1 MSAEFTSYYSHALA
15 FKIFSI
21 YFCSF
26 FRVIPDT
33 RARCGAR
40 MSLTLLFV
48 AIVQWNFRR
57 VKVHKLEIWK
67 LSERFGMAKR
77 EVMGLKMRLKYHK
90 CCSVFTRI
98 DSRKVVDYQWN
109 GVLKKTKRSTEVERS
124 HAFNKFPLFLV
135 LSVHIVCRWP
145 TFFTGFQIQDTIIDT
160 DARLSDTI
168 TPSKGKL

>member
-33 RARCGAR
+33 RARCGACL
-40 MSLTLLFV
+40 SHYFLWQLYYE
-48 AIVQWNFRR
+48 NFRR

-98 DSRKVVDYQWN
+98 DSWKVVDYQWN

-124 HAFNKFPLFLV
+124 HTFNKFPLFLV